1 MKTLI
6 NDTIVTVDMM
16 SFEDHT
22 HDHLL
27 VQTDNEKVM
36 EIKPSKPFKV
46 AYISLRSNER
56 HMPVRDKL
64 TCLVYVHMSDDYR
77 PKLSF
82 KVVEQEEH
90 DENDELSCG
99 GYTDEGI
106 NEILH
111 DLSDGI
117 LYGEHDWKRN
127 LYPN

>member
-64 TCLVYVHMSDDYR
+64 TCLVHVDMAGDYR
-77 PKLSF
+77 PKLVF
-82 KVVEQEEH
+82 EIVKQEEH

>member
-22 HDHLL
+22 HDDLL
-27 VQTDNEKVM
+27 VQTKLQKLM
-36 EIKPSKPFKV
+36 ETKPSKPFKV
-46 AYISLRSNER
+46 AYISLRSNEKY
-56 HMPVRDKL
+56 MPVRDKL
-64 TCLVYVHMSDDYR
+64 TCLVHVHMTDDYR
-77 PKLSF
+77 TKLSF
-82 KVVEQEEH
+82 EVVKQEEH
-90 DENDELSCG
+90 DENDENSCG
-99 GYTDEGI
+99 GFTDDGI

-111 DLSDGI
+111 DLADGI

>member
-27 VQTDNEKVM
+27 VQTDMQKM
-36 EIKPSKPFKV
+36 LEIKPSKPFKV

-56 HMPVRDKL
+56 NMPVRDKL
-64 TCLVYVHMSDDYR
+64 TCLVHVDMSDDYR

-82 KVVEQEEH
+82 QLVEQEEH

-99 GYTDEGI
+99 GFTDEGI
-106 NEILH
+106 NEILY
-111 DLSDGI
+111 DLADGI

>member
-16 SFEDHT
+16 SFEEHT
-22 HDHLL
+22 HDKLIEPIYGRPDL
-27 VQTDNEKVM
+27 V
-36 EIKPSKPFKV
+36 PAKPFKV

-64 TCLVYVHMSDDYR
+64 TCLVNVHMSDDYR

-90 DENDELSCG
+90 DENDEMSCG

-106 NEILH
+106 NDILY

>member
-46 AYISLRSNER
+46 AYISLRSNEHR
-56 HMPVRDKL
+56 MPVRDKL
-64 TCLVYVHMSDDYR
+64 TCLVHVDM
-77 PKLSF
+77 
-82 KVVEQEEH
+82 
-90 DENDELSCG
+90 
-99 GYTDEGI
+99 
-106 NEILH
+106 
-111 DLSDGI
+111 LSDFLRW
-117 LYGEHDWKRN
+117 LY
-127 LYPN
+127 

>member
-36 EIKPSKPFKV
+36 KIKPSKPFKV
-46 AYISLRSNER
+46 AYISLRSNEKS
-56 HMPVRDKL
+56 MPVRDKL

-77 PKLSF
+77 PRLDF
-82 KVVEQEEH
+82 KVVEQKEH
-90 DENDELSCG
+90 DENDENSCG
-99 GYTDEGI
+99 GFTDEGI
-106 NEILH
+106 NDILH
-111 DLSDGI
+111 DLADGI